1 MSERSRD
8 RRTFL
13 SESLFGVGALGT
25 GAFVG
30 RGAGTDPLGR
40 IATGSLTEHAAT
52 MTGRSDAEAR
62 IRELGLR
69 FPPIDEQ
76 QGAIVPAVQVGNL
89 LFVSGHGPRGEDGQ
103 YIVGKVGTGGLTV
116 EQGTAAARACAMTML
131 AALRPQLGGNL
142 DRITRVV
149 KALGM
154 VNSMPDFT
162 QQPAVVNGFS
172 NALIEIWGDRGR
184 AARSAVGVAALP
196 QNWAVEVEAIFEIT
210 PA

>member
-13 SESLFGVGALGT
+13 SESLLGVGAIGT
-25 GAFVG
+25 GALV
-30 RGAGTDPLGR
+30 
-40 IATGSLTEHAAT
+40 TGGLNSEAS
-52 MTGRSDAEAR
+52 MTTLERSNAEAR

-69 FPPIDEQ
+69 FPPMDEQ

-131 AALRPQLGGNL
+131 AAVRPLIGGNL

-184 AARSAVGVAALP
+184 GARSAVGVVSLP
-196 QNWAVEVEAIFEIT
+196 QGWAVEVEAIFEIT

>member
-1 MSERSRD
+1 VTGGPGTDAIGR
-8 RRTFL
+8 L
-13 SESLFGVGALGT
+13 GVENATALG
-25 GAFVG
+25 
-30 RGAGTDPLGR
+30 
-40 IATGSLTEHAAT
+40 
-52 MTGRSDAEAR
+52 RSNAEAR
-62 IRELGLR
+62 IKELGWIL
-69 FPPIDEQ
+69 PPPNEQ
-76 QGAIVPAVQVGNL
+76 QSAIVPAVQVGNL

-103 YIVGKVGTGGLTV
+103 YIVGKVGSGGLTV
-116 EQGTAAARACAMTML
+116 EQATAAARACAMTML
-131 AALRPQLGGNL
+131 AALRPQLGGSL

-172 NALIEIWGDRGR
+172 NALIEIWQDRGR
-184 AARSAVGVAALP
+184 GARSAVGVASLP

>member
-13 SESLFGVGALGT
+13 SDSLLGVGALGT
-25 GAFVG
+25 GALVSG
-30 RGAGTDPLGR
+30 GLDSEMTR
-40 IATGSLTEHAAT
+40 T
-52 MTGRSDAEAR
+52 MAGRSNAEAR
-62 IRELGLR
+62 IRELGISL
-69 FPPIDEQ
+69 PVPGEEQ

-103 YIVGKVGTGGLTV
+103 YIVGKVGTGGLTP
-116 EQGTAAARACAMTML
+116 EQGQAAARACAMTML
-131 AALRPQLGGNL
+131 AALRPLLGGNL

-162 QQPAVVNGFS
+162 QQPMVVNGFS

-184 AARSAVGVAALP
+184 GARSAVGVASLP

>member
-1 MSERSRD
+1 MSERSTD

-13 SESLFGVGALGT
+13 GESLLGVGALGVGGST
-25 GAFVG
+25 LMGGVSSGRPLDLAGA
-30 RGAGTDPLGR
+30 
-40 IATGSLTEHAAT
+40 S
-52 MTGRSDAEAR
+52 AEAR
-62 IRELGLR
+62 IRELGLVL
-69 FPPIDEQ
+69 PPIDEQ
-76 QGAIVPAVQVGNL
+76 QSAIVPAVQVGNL

-103 YIVGKVGTGGLTV
+103 YIIGKVGNGGLTM

-131 AALRPQLGGNL
+131 AALRPLLGGNL
-142 DRITRVV
+142 DCITRVV

-184 AARSAVGVAALP
+184 AARSAVGVASLP
-196 QNWAVEVEAIFEIT
+196 QGWAVEVEAVFEIT
-210 PA
+210 PG

>member
-13 SESLFGVGALGT
+13 SESLLGVGAIGT
-25 GAFVG
+25 GALVTG
-30 RGAGTDPLGR
+30 GLNSEASMTTLGR
-40 IATGSLTEHAAT
+40 SN
-52 MTGRSDAEAR
+52 AEAR
-62 IRELGLR
+62 IRELGIR

-103 YIVGKVGTGGLTV
+103 YIVGKLGTGGLTV

-131 AALRPQLGGNL
+131 AAVRPLIGGNL

-184 AARSAVGVAALP
+184 GARSAVGVVSLP
-196 QNWAVEVEAIFEIT
+196 QGWAVEVEAIFEIT

>member
-13 SESLFGVGALGT
+13 SESLLGVGALGT
-25 GAFVG
+25 SALVVG
-30 RGAGTDPLGR
+30 SGTIELGPPVF
-40 IATGSLTEHAAT
+40 
-52 MTGRSDAEAR
+52 GRSNVEAR
-62 IRELGLR
+62 IRELGFRL
-69 FPPIDEQ
+69 PSVDEQ

-131 AALRPQLGGNL
+131 AALRPLLGGNL
-142 DRITRVV
+142 DRLTRVV

-154 VNSMPDFT
+154 GNSMPDFK
-162 QQPAVVNGFS
+162 QH
-172 NALIEIWGDRGR
+172 
-184 AARSAVGVAALP
+184 
-196 QNWAVEVEAIFEIT
+196 
-210 PA
+210 

>member
-13 SESLFGVGALGT
+13 GESLLGVGAIGT
-25 GAFVG
+25 GALV
-30 RGAGTDPLGR
+30 
-40 IATGSLTEHAAT
+40 TGGLNSEAS
-52 MTGRSDAEAR
+52 MTTLERSNAEAR

-69 FPPIDEQ
+69 FPPLDEQ

-103 YIVGKVGTGGLTV
+103 YIVGKVGTGGLTM

-131 AALRPQLGGNL
+131 AAVRPLIGGNL

-184 AARSAVGVAALP
+184 GARSAVGVVSLP
-196 QNWAVEVEAIFEIT
+196 QGWAVEVEAIFEIT